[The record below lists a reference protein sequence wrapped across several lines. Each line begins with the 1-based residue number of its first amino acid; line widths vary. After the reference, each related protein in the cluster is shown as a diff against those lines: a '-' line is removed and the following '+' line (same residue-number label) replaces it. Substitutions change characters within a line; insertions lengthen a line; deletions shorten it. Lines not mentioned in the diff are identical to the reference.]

1 MNTDIKERIPY
12 THHAHTRTH
21 NHTEPCKEI
30 FSILN
35 IPHRYP
41 LLLHLFLQVSTFHKA
56 LQTGLEYE
64 RQTKA
69 LLLRLD
75 LIRNDM
81 SIKQT
86 RCHGPPRGDREE
98 D

>member
-1 MNTDIKERIPY
+1 MTV
-12 THHAHTRTH
+12 TSAVG
-21 NHTEPCKEI
+21 C
-30 FSILN
+30 
-35 IPHRYP
+35 
-41 LLLHLFLQVSTFHKA
+41 QVSTFHKA

-81 SIKQT
+81 QIKQT
-86 RCHGPPRGDREE
+86 RSHGPPRGDREE

>member
-1 MNTDIKERIPY
+1 M
-12 THHAHTRTH
+12 
-21 NHTEPCKEI
+21 
-30 FSILN
+30 
-35 IPHRYP
+35 
-41 LLLHLFLQVSTFHKA
+41 STFHKA

-75 LIRNDM
+75 LIRNYM
-81 SIKQT
+81 SIKAS
-86 RCHGPPRGDREE
+86 RSIHGPPRGDREE

>member
-1 MNTDIKERIPY
+1 M
-12 THHAHTRTH
+12 AG
-21 NHTEPCKEI
+21 
-30 FSILN
+30 
-35 IPHRYP
+35 
-41 LLLHLFLQVSTFHKA
+41 LQVSTFHKA

-81 SIKQT
+81 QIKQT
-86 RCHGPPRGDREE
+86 RGHGPPRGDREE

>member
-1 MNTDIKERIPY
+1 MLCEGCCERVV
-12 THHAHTRTH
+12 TCSTTSC
-21 NHTEPCKEI
+21 T
-30 FSILN
+30 
-35 IPHRYP
+35 
-41 LLLHLFLQVSTFHKA
+41 QVSTFHKA

-81 SIKQT
+81 SIKAS
-86 RCHGPPRGDREE
+86 RGIHGPPRGDRDDE
-98 D
+98 

>member
-1 MNTDIKERIPY
+1 M
-12 THHAHTRTH
+12 
-21 NHTEPCKEI
+21 
-30 FSILN
+30 
-35 IPHRYP
+35 
-41 LLLHLFLQVSTFHKA
+41 STFHKA

-81 SIKQT
+81 SIKAS
-86 RCHGPPRGDREE
+86 RGLHGPSRGDRDE